1 MDKGPSSPLKTLLS
15 FDVEVWCNGWTRL
28 DDTFPSAFQRY
39 VYGHSRTE
47 GGALPL
53 TLRQLKQHGVRG
65 VFFVEP
71 LFAAR
76 FGVGY
81 LREIVDLIAADGHEI
96 QLHLH
101 SEWADEIHPRPLP
114 HIHEKK
120 QHLQYLS
127 FADQLTLIQTGLA
140 LLKEAGAS
148 GVTAFR
154 AGGFAANSD
163 TFRAIAQAGLRFDS
177 SINAVEPVSV
187 PDLRA
192 TADLYQPSYI
202 GPVLSMPLTVFRD
215 GSGRL
220 RPAQIGSC
228 SFAELC
234 QVLLWAADHHWPAVT
249 LISHNFEMLRP
260 DSSKIDQ
267 FVARRFER
275 LCAFIKSHS
284 DLVETCGYNSLDI
297 KPPRFPLSLARTGTL
312 AFSQRFVEQIARR
325 ALPA

>member
-1 MDKGPSSPLKTLLS
+1 MQKLPVSPLKILLS
-15 FDVEVWCNGWTRL
+15 FDIEVWCNGWTRL
-28 DDTFPSAFQRY
+28 DEEFPRAFQRY
-39 VYGHSRTE
+39 VYGRSRTD

-53 TLRQLKQHGVRG
+53 TLERLKRHHIRA

-76 FGVGY
+76 FGMSY

-101 SEWADEIHPRPLP
+101 SEWADEIRPRPLP
-114 HIHEKK
+114 HITDKK

-140 LLKEAGAS
+140 LLAEAGAS

-154 AGGFAANSD
+154 AGSFAANGD
-163 TFRAIAQAGLRFDS
+163 TFRAIAEAGLRFDS
-177 SINAVEPVSV
+177 SINAAVEISV
-187 PDLRA
+187 PDLRG
-192 TADLYQPSYI
+192 TADLYQPSHI

-234 QVLLWAADHHWPAVT
+234 QVLLWAVDHNWPVVT
-249 LISHNFEMLRP
+249 LLSHNFEMLRP

-275 LCAFIKSHS
+275 LCAFIESHP
-284 DLVETCGYNSLDI
+284 DLMQSSGFDSLAI
-297 KPPRFPLSLARTGTL
+297 TAPRFPQALARTSAL
-312 AFSQRFVEQIARR
+312 AFSQRLAEQIARR